1 MIQLVIYTAC
11 AMIRCGVL
19 ICATNTLFPGVLGVL
34 LGFTIFCGSIIE
46 YSVFCSMIC
55 KVSNLEKRENSQK
68 NHTL

>member
-19 ICATNTLFPGVLGVL
+19 ICATKSLFPGVLGIL
-34 LGFTIFCGSIIE
+34 LSFIIFCGSIIE
-46 YSVFCSMIC
+46 YSVLCSMIY

-68 NHTL
+68 NHML